1 MDTRVTKAISMV
13 RRTGYILCLIFGFSV
28 ASTSFSSAQ
37 VKTKPFESWILA
49 CLETEDARTCELDQ
63 NVADPKGQPV
73 LQIQLGP
80 IEKPELSRIG
90 IRFPVDVSAN
100 QPIVWSA
107 GDVALRMMLVACQG
121 TSCFAEAPV
130 GAEVLDRLG
139 KMDPNALSRFTMRRA
154 NGAEV
159 VIPLSLTGFSDAL
172 TASASQ

>member
-1 MDTRVTKAISMV
+1 MSTPLVKAMSMV
-13 RRTGYILCLIFGFSV
+13 RRTGYIACLSVGFSV
-28 ASTSFSSAQ
+28 ASSCLAAAQ
-37 VKTKPFESWILA
+37 VQTTPFESWILA
-49 CLETEDARTCELDQ
+49 CIDSDDGKRCELDQ

-172 TASASQ
+172 AAGISK

>member
-1 MDTRVTKAISMV
+1 MNILSVKSINVA
-13 RRTGYILCLIFGFSV
+13 RRAGHIACLSLGFSV
-28 ASTSFSSAQ
+28 ASSCLASAQ
-37 VKTKPFESWILA
+37 VETTPFESWILA
-49 CLETEDARTCELDQ
+49 CIDSDGAKKCELDQ
-63 NVADPKGQPV
+63 NVADPKGQRV

-130 GAEVLDRLG
+130 GAEVLDRLR

-172 TASASQ
+172 SASASQ